1 MTGTKAGDKTARI
14 RWEDE
19 PPGYAVAIDGFTG
32 PPDWNWRT
40 FRIWHPD
47 PRADPRPFLTSD
59 LPGQARKQQH
69 GATEELKAEAER
81 WLEEFVSS
89 LGAVFPQ
96 GRPVGPNVRIAA
108 RPPGRGD

>member
-1 MTGTKAGDKTARI
+1 VTRTRAGGNAARI

-32 PPDWNWRT
+32 PSAWNWRT

-47 PRADPRPFLTSD
+47 PRVDPRPFLTSD

-69 GATEELKAEAER
+69 GTMEELKAEAER

-89 LGAVFPQ
+89 LGAVFPK
-96 GRPVGPNVRIAA
+96 AA
-108 RPPGRGD
+108 EAAER